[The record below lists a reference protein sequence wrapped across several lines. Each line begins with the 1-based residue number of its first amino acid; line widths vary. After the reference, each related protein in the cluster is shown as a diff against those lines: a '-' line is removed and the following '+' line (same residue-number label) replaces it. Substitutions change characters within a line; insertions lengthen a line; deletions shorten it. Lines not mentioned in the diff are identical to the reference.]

1 MKITVLSNVNM
12 DILLQMLKSDY
23 NVFNTEGYGQW
34 IQYCL
39 TENVELKSFHPD
51 IIFVL
56 LDGNDLLK
64 DFMDIEKGK
73 ETLNNAMTYIDS
85 LIKIYS
91 KSIISV
97 STIDI
102 EIGIKAG
109 NTRDYSMSYMEYW
122 DSKLSEL
129 SNFYSNVYRFE
140 LAQLIKMTGS
150 DNFYSD
156 KLWYL
161 GSIPYD
167 IKSFQIIKKEMMSFM
182 KHLTYNRKKVLVLDL
197 DNTIWGGIIG
207 EDGVNGIELGISQ
220 KGAIYKDTQTKIK
233 QLKETGILLAIVS
246 KNNLD
251 DVQAVFNE
259 NTQMILKLDDFV
271 AIYVNWEPKSEN
283 IKCIAKDL
291 NLGVESFVFLDDN
304 IVEQEEVRLELPEIS
319 VVNFPE
325 EITNLPKLIEEIY
338 NEYFWVWK
346 TTYEDE
352 IKTDM
357 YHANKK
363 REIEMKET
371 PTMDGFLLSLSI
383 TINIALCNF
392 VISDRVVQLINK
404 TNQFNTCNLR
414 LNKTEVLDYMN
425 STEKQIVVANV
436 SDKYGEMGLVAVLL
450 LSFKDDIAIID
461 NFLMSCRVMGR
472 KIEDDIINKVMDD
485 LTKLGINRMVAY
497 YRPSAKN
504 KPVEKLWDR
513 LGFKLERET
522 ETEKRYNINCKEL
535 NKRMLHKCTGGII

>member
-12 DILLQMLKSDY
+12 DILVQMLKSDY

-64 DFMDIEKGK
+64 DCMDIEKGK

-251 DVQAVFNE
+251 DVHAVFNE